1 MIQYINKL
9 QDKQVKVKI
18 LQHIINKVRTDN
30 LIIRNYNLRMRK
42 TVIDLGGK
50 KYKVTLYVSSR
61 YVQLSLTSVKYVA
74 YFVRGVTNKYY
85 KYSYDWETNL
95 DLFLCFT
102 PSKEDLYNIFFKTN
116 KRLFFTLHVVNSKLL
131 QYALSY
137 KEKSYEK
144 KKKK

>member
-18 LQHIINKVRTDN
+18 LQQVINKVSTSK
-30 LIIRNYNLRMRK
+30 LIVYNYNLRVYK
-42 TVIDLGGK
+42 DIIDLEGE
-50 KYKVTLYVSSR
+50 KYEIELYISSR
-61 YVQLSLTSVKYVA
+61 HVMLRLKSKKYVA
-74 YFVRGVTNKYY
+74 YFVEVDGE
-85 KYSYDWETNL
+85 YDRRWDRSM
-95 DLFLCFT
+95 DLWLCFT

-116 KRLFFTLHVVNSKLL
+116 KRLFFTLHIANSKLL

-137 KEKSYEK
+137 KEKSHEK